1 MATRAAT
8 LLQGNGKRH
17 EVEKGHPLLIDR
29 RLPHNREGV
38 GGKLDKSSGLIGKR
52 AYSKVN
58 TMLYVSHLPVRSSVS
73 LSGNKMCFLSKSR
86 ATQAIYMNK

>member
-17 EVEKGHPLLIDR
+17 EVEKGHPLLLDR
-29 RLPHNREGV
+29 RLHHNREGV
-38 GGKLDKSSGLIGKR
+38 GGKLDKSSGLIGKQ